1 MPKVNC
7 LACRH
12 FFITYRPDHPYG
24 CRALGFKSK
33 ELPSRVVLASSG
45 LNCQAFTSKNK
56 DGKQRESPP

>member
-1 MPKVNC
+1 MPEVNC

-45 LNCQAFTSKNK
+45 LDCQAFTPK
-56 DGKQRESPP
+56 DGKHKETPS